1 MQALRAFTCFIFIVL
16 PLVAPVHQ
24 SRAQSAGSTLVP
36 KVWLRAD
43 GGKVS
48 PSLWPDYSGQG
59 LDATALQGEGPVSG
73 KLLNFNPSFS
83 FDGVNDYLKVPFNPE
98 GTTGLTLFTVFAS
111 ADTTER
117 GVWGSEGT
125 TVRNTMLSTRRT
137 LGPEETLE
145 PYGHHE
151 NRPVISALVQHWT
164 RTAAPTEGAFLAL
177 GSGGK
182 TREGK
187 PFKGRLLEFIA
198 FDRALSFLERIQVQT
213 YLSIKYGIPLQEGN
227 YVSARE
233 AVLWHSEDNQAF
245 STRVTGIG
253 RDDVFGLYQKQS
265 ASAIDTSRLLVIGA
279 GRIAITNDKNTGK
292 INNGDFLLWGD
303 NGGTLTTRRGT
314 GQDSLLSLLERQWLV
329 KPTGATVQ
337 SLACEFQVDISLLPP
352 DSLGYWLVVDRSGK
366 GNFSPDNL
374 EYFLPDSITRDRVA
388 YFRGVHFDS
397 DLSGGDR
404 FSLARAQPLL
414 ALTHQVRS
422 PDCKNPT
429 SGSLSFSIIG
439 GKAPFAYSLS
449 SKSGFSRQWE
459 GTSEAVASGLPA
471 GEYTLRVT
479 DQDKHTTERHFA
491 LSMTNALV
499 VDLGPDQ
506 EITPGTDLVLDASA
520 HIADSV
526 AVTYAWESNYG
537 FRSTEAKVRITESGI
552 YKVTLT
558 TPQGCTFTDQII
570 ISGTAA
576 QRFSVQ
582 PTLVAAHGRFTVN
595 VSLKQASPVQ
605 VKVYDLKGKLHGQ
618 MQGEG
623 QSEYRLAGSAPDP
636 GLYLIVLQTAT
647 GLETRKLLVH

>member
-1 MQALRAFTCFIFIVL
+1 MQALRAFTGFMFIVL
-16 PLVAPVHQ
+16 PLLSLVHQ

-43 GGKVS
+43 GVKAS
-48 PSLWPDYSGQG
+48 SFLWPDYSGQG

-73 KLLNFNPSFS
+73 KPLNFNPSFS

-98 GTTGLTLFTVFAS
+98 GSTGLTLFTVFAS
-111 ADTTER
+111 ADTLER

-125 TVRNTMLSTRRT
+125 AARNTMLSTRRT

-145 PYGHHE
+145 PYGNHE
-151 NRPVISALVQHWT
+151 NLPVISALVQHWT

-182 TREGK
+182 TREGQ

-227 YVSARE
+227 YVSAKE

-245 STRVTGIG
+245 SSRVTGIG

-265 ASAIDTSRLLVIGA
+265 ASAVDTSGFLVIGA
-279 GRIAITNDKNTGK
+279 GIIAITNEKSTGK

-303 NGGTLTTRRGT
+303 NGGALTTRRGV
-314 GQDSLLSLLERQWLV
+314 GEDSLLSLLERQWLV
-329 KPTGATVQ
+329 KPTGSTVQ
-337 SLACEFQVDISLLPP
+337 SLACELQVDFSLLPP

-374 EYFLPDSITRDRVA
+374 EYFLPDSITRDGVA
-388 YFRGVHFDS
+388 YFQGVHFDS
-397 DLSGGDR
+397 DLSGSDR
-404 FSLARAQPLL
+404 FSLVRAQPLL

-439 GKAPFAYSLS
+439 SKAPFAYSLS
-449 SKSGFSRQWE
+449 SQSGFSRHWE
-459 GTSEAVASGLPA
+459 GTGEAVASGLPA
-471 GEYTLRVT
+471 GEYTLKVT
-479 DQDKHTTERHFA
+479 DGANNITQRRFVLTMPD
-491 LSMTNALV
+491 ALV
-499 VDLGPDQ
+499 VDLGLDGQ
-506 EITPGTDLVLDASA
+506 LSADKDLILDASL
-520 HIADSV
+520 HIPDSLQ
-526 AVTYAWESNYG
+526 VTYAWESNYG
-537 FRSTEAKVRITESGI
+537 FRSSDPKVHITESGI
-552 YKVTLT
+552 YKVTVT
-558 TPQGCTFTDQII
+558 TPEGCTFTDEITL
-570 ISGTAA
+570 SGTVA

-582 PTLVAAHGRFTVN
+582 PTLVPAHGRFTVN
-595 VSLKQASPVQ
+595 VSLKQPSAVQ
-605 VKVYDLKGKLHGQ
+605 LKVYDLKGKIYGQ

-623 QSEYRLAGSAPDP
+623 QQEYRFTGSAPDP
-636 GLYLIVLQTAT
+636 GLYLIVLQTPA